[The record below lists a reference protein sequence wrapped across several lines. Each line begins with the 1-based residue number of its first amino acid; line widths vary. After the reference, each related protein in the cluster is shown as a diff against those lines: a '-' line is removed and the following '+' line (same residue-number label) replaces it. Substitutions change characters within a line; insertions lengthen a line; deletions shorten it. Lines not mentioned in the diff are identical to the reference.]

1 MAMALTNLR
10 SLLGDEWVE
19 AEVVRNTHSHLLGLW
34 QQKDSDNL
42 WLKYT
47 EELVGQVLTNRNIT
61 LKCEAL
67 AAKLK
72 SKNDFV
78 STLAEMESALFL
90 AQQGFAV
97 TVEPSAPKKGPD
109 IQADWQGT
117 SYFVEIRTVGLP
129 EEESRRDDVT
139 DEIFAKLKKKPS
151 SYRVHLTVGR
161 EYKHGTQQ
169 LNEAVKALVTSLD
182 ALNGVKEATLYFA
195 GKNDGVLVMPGA
207 DLNEKHRDIMRRG
220 DFIAEFHH
228 VGKELSETP
237 ASLMEPMKHRPE
249 PSKDHERLRQILDD
263 KRDQLPKGSR
273 GIIVLEVSN
282 AIMLSEFSIDTALY
296 GDRMIGFAHVG
307 GPSEPVGETIESRN
321 RRGFLLHTSRVS
333 AVVIQKRKVEESKIT
348 NYWYVYPTNR
358 LDSDTIRL
366 SLEELQRFGD
376 VGDRTHLSAENVPK

>member
-1 MAMALTNLR
+1 MAIALTHLR
-10 SLLGDEWVE
+10 SLLGEEWVD
-19 AEVVRNTHSHLLGLW
+19 AEVVRNKHSHRLGLW
-34 QQKDSDNL
+34 HQKDPDNL

-47 EELVGQVLTNRNIT
+47 EDLLEQVLASRNIT
-61 LKCEAL
+61 LKREAL

-78 STLAEMESALFL
+78 PTLAEMESALFL
-90 AQQGFAV
+90 AQRGFAV
-97 TVEPSAPKKGPD
+97 TVEPSAPEKGPD

-117 SYFVEIRTVGLP
+117 PYFVEIRTVGLP
-129 EEESRRDDVT
+129 EQESRRDDVT
-139 DEIFAKLKKKPS
+139 EEIFAKLKKKPS
-151 SYRVHLTVGR
+151 SHWVQLTVGR
-161 EYKHGTQQ
+161 QYKRGTQQ
-169 LNEAVKALVTSLD
+169 LNEAVKALFTSLD
-182 ALNGVKEATLYFA
+182 ALNGVKEAKLYFA

-207 DLNEKHRDIMRRG
+207 DLNEKHGDIMRRA

-228 VGKELSETP
+228 AGRALSETP
-237 ASLMEPMKHRPE
+237 ASFFEPMKHPPE

-282 AIMLSEFSIDTALY
+282 AFMLSEFSIDTALY
-296 GDRMIGFAHVG
+296 GDRMISFAPVG

-333 AVVIQKRKVEESKIT
+333 AVVIQKRKVEEGKVM
-348 NYWYVYPTNR
+348 NDWYVYPTNR

-376 VGDRTHLSAENVPK
+376 AADRKHLSAENAAK

>member
-1 MAMALTNLR
+1 MAIALTHLR
-10 SLLGDEWVE
+10 SLLGEEWVE
-19 AEVVRNTHSHLLGLW
+19 AEVVRNKHSHRLGLW
-34 QQKDSDNL
+34 QQNDPDNL

-47 EELVGQVLTNRNIT
+47 EDLLEQVLANRNIT
-61 LKCEAL
+61 LKRETL

-78 STLAEMESALFL
+78 PTLAEMESALFL

-97 TVEPSAPKKGPD
+97 TVEPSAPETGPD
-109 IQADWQGT
+109 IQADWQGAL
-117 SYFVEIRTVGLP
+117 YFVEIRTVGLP
-129 EEESRRDDVT
+129 EQESRRDAIT
-139 DEIFAKLKKKPS
+139 EEISAKLKKKPS
-151 SYRVHLTVGR
+151 SYWVQLTVGR
-161 EYKHGTQQ
+161 QYKRGTQQ
-169 LNEAVKALVTSLD
+169 LNDAVKALFTSLD
-182 ALNGVKEATLYFA
+182 ALNGVKEAKLYFA

-207 DLNEKHRDIMRRG
+207 DLNEKHRDIMKRA

-228 VGKELSETP
+228 AGRVLAETP
-237 ASLMEPMKHRPE
+237 ASFFEPMKHPPE

-282 AIMLSEFSIDTALY
+282 AFMLSEFSIDTALY
-296 GDRMIGFAHVG
+296 GDRMISFAPVG

-333 AVVIQKRKVEESKIT
+333 AVVIQKRKVEEGKVM
-348 NYWYVYPTNR
+348 NDWYVYPTNR

-366 SLEELQRFGD
+366 SLEELQRFGN
-376 VGDRTHLSAENVPK
+376 VGDRTHLSAENVPE